1 MHNTFSKKGKFYK
14 KLPWNYTDL
23 HIRKNDNLMLLNR
36 IRLVIDPLLPK
47 NQNGFIQ
54 NRSASG
60 KISKTISRIIEGAK
74 SKQLSSTLLY
84 IDFSKALDSIHRG
97 KMREIVNAY
106 GLPGENV
113 KPIMISYINTKCMV
127 RSPDGDLQIVL
138 I

>member
-1 MHNTFSKKGKFYK
+1 
-14 KLPWNYTDL
+14 
-23 HIRKNDNLMLLNR
+23 MLLNR